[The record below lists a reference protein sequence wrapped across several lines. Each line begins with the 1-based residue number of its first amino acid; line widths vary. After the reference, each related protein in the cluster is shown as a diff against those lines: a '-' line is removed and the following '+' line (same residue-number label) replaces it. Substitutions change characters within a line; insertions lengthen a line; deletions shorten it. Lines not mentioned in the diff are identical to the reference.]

1 MLNFREA
8 ESTNSVMIAGILKE
22 LDITEAKTQD
32 GREYVSCKATIKVDQ
47 EVNGKMTENEIPVRM
62 FSMRKKKD
70 GSNNKIYD
78 NIVSYKEKFTALAAC
93 PEDNPGLASKI
104 VVNSGK
110 IDENIWVD
118 PNSGEVRSSFQVSTN
133 FLNEPRGEFEQGAT
147 FELSGVVLNKTRET
161 NSNDEETGRLKVKFA
176 VVGYNGR
183 VDVLNLI
190 AASDNAVNF
199 IESNWEDGDTVNLTG
214 AISFNQSTKVWFE
227 EQGFGEPIKRTKT
240 ETRKELIILGGSE
253 AGLEE
258 SYAYDADDIKTGL
271 AERQARVEEM
281 KNKTN
286 NNKRTQTSGGNKKF
300 DF

>member
-1 MLNFREA
+1 MLNFRES

-22 LDITEAKTQD
+22 LDITEAKSSE
-32 GREYVSCKATIKVDQ
+32 GKEYVSCKATVKVDQ

-62 FSMRKKKD
+62 FAMRKKKD
-70 GSNNKIYD
+70 GTNNKLYD
-78 NIVSYKEKFTALAAC
+78 NIVGYKEKFTALAAC
-93 PEDNPGLASKI
+93 PEDNPGLASR
-104 VVNSGK
+104 VVINSGK
-110 IDENIWVD
+110 INENIWVD
-118 PNSGEVRSSFQVSTN
+118 ANSGEVRNSFQVNTN

-161 NSNDEETGRLKVKFA
+161 NSNEEETGRLKVKFA
-176 VVGYNGR
+176 VVGYKGR

-214 AISFNQSTKVWFE
+214 AISYNQSTKTWLE

-258 SYAYDADDIKTGL
+258 TYAYDADDIKTGL
-271 AERQARVEEM
+271 AERQSRVEEL
-281 KNKTN
+281 KNSAN
-286 NNKRTQTSGGNKKF
+286 NNKRTQTSNKKF